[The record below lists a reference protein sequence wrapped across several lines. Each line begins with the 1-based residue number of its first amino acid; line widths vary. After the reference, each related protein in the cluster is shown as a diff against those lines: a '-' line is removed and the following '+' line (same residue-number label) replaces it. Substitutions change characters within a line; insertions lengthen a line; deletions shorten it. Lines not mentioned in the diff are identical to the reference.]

1 MYRDRCD
8 KCGKL
13 SKYVFRSKW
22 DTALYIMHFC
32 KITNT
37 LTRPIR
43 VSVLTCWRFWIDWE
57 GLLIRV
63 AVMLN
68 PIYWSQALS
77 PMSLSD
83 RPLALMH
90 THTHTSTHTHTHK
103 LSLTFMQEIE
113 ISQADT
119 QAWTKCQRQATGR
132 EEEPLL
138 IIAGRNH
145 TVSPARHA
153 IQDICGSW
161 SHFLFFPPGI
171 KPRGDTISTSGS
183 LKAVISFVMDVFFSS
198 PQAFFFFCLRGCV
211 VCTSLKRIMTI
222 LSPAQK
228 NKKWGVNPSKDRRVG
243 EKLRRSFAH
252 QNVTGITDIVWS
264 QTVKLCLLWQG
275 AMQSFWKGVYK
286 FLPSAT
292 LPSHLI
298 LNAQEREKKTPAL
311 FFFFWQHVSRVTL
324 NLWRFPILSDHSLF
338 GSC

>member
-90 THTHTSTHTHTHK
+90 THTQAHTHTHTNSASPSCKRLKSARQTLKHEPNVSDK
-103 LSLTFMQEIE
+103 PQGEKRSL
-113 ISQADT
+113 
-119 QAWTKCQRQATGR
+119 
-132 EEEPLL
+132 LL

-198 PQAFFFFCLRGCV
+198 LQAFFFFAYGAVLCV
-211 VCTSLKRIMTI
+211 
-222 LSPAQK
+222 
-228 NKKWGVNPSKDRRVG
+228 
-243 EKLRRSFAH
+243 
-252 QNVTGITDIVWS
+252 
-264 QTVKLCLLWQG
+264 LL
-275 AMQSFWKGVYK
+275 
-286 FLPSAT
+286 
-292 LPSHLI
+292 
-298 LNAQEREKKTPAL
+298 
-311 FFFFWQHVSRVTL
+311 
-324 NLWRFPILSDHSLF
+324 
-338 GSC
+338 

>member
-90 THTHTSTHTHTHK
+90 THTHKHTHTHT
-103 LSLTFMQEIE
+103 Q
-113 ISQADT
+113 T
-119 QAWTKCQRQATGR
+119 QPHLHARDWNQPGRHSSMNQMSATSHR
-132 EEEPLL
+132 ERRGAFVNYCREK
-138 IIAGRNH
+138 
-145 TVSPARHA
+145 
-153 IQDICGSW
+153 
-161 SHFLFFPPGI
+161 SHRFTCKTCYPGYLWIMKSFSFFPSWD
-171 KPRGDTISTSGS
+171 KTKRRHN
-183 LKAVISFVMDVFFSS
+183 FNEWVFKSS
-198 PQAFFFFCLRGCV
+198 
-211 VCTSLKRIMTI
+211 
-222 LSPAQK
+222 
-228 NKKWGVNPSKDRRVG
+228 D
-243 EKLRRSFAH
+243 
-252 QNVTGITDIVWS
+252 
-264 QTVKLCLLWQG
+264 
-275 AMQSFWKGVYK
+275 
-286 FLPSAT
+286 
-292 LPSHLI
+292 
-298 LNAQEREKKTPAL
+298 
-311 FFFFWQHVSRVTL
+311 
-324 NLWRFPILSDHSLF
+324 
-338 GSC
+338 